1 MPVSPRDA
9 AVRSAM
15 QGVPM
20 IRRLLLLVPLIIVL
34 GGLIFLLTWDIPP
47 PTRPVEL
54 VIPDERLPR

>member
-9 AVRSAM
+9 AVRPAM

-20 IRRLLLLVPLIIVL
+20 IRRLLLFVPLILVL

>member
-1 MPVSPRDA
+1 
-9 AVRSAM
+9 M
-15 QGVPM
+15 QGIPM
-20 IRRLLLLVPLIIVL
+20 IRRLLLLVPLILVL

>member
-1 MPVSPRDA
+1 MRPP
-9 AVRSAM
+9 M

-34 GGLIFLLTWDIPP
+34 GGLIFLLTWEIPP